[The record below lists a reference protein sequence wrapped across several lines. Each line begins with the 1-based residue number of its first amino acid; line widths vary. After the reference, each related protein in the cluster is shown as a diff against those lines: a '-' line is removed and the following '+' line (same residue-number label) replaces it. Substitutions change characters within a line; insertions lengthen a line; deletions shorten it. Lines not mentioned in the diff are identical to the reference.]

1 MDYNN
6 LRKLNEEIYT
16 DVRDNLNGMNT
27 TIKSIDR
34 TVAICEQSDFII
46 SKLDEQF
53 LQKACLKKKDLP
65 FLFLAI
71 ALQTT
76 RWFLMPSLDLDF
88 SQISKDER
96 LSANE
101 IKEEGPLQGKR
112 SGQRYEKPEINKI
125 KHKEIEKY
133 NKEVA
138 EYQNKIRGNGTYQ
151 YLSWVEILFHAVPYD
166 AMEGSENI
174 SIQRK
179 SLLGKKEFISP
190 LGKQL
195 CGKNHHVA
203 TLGHDPV
210 LGWIFGTMNI
220 MSGMITFCDL
230 QTFPVNQNI
239 QLDKWEQDIDYAH
252 PSNIVEMLKY
262 CMNSLCEDSKRLPA
276 AVARQA
282 IHMQSDKYTKDGLPI
297 PLLSP
302 ALAQHLIEKG
312 WNSNEAERLLKKITK
327 NIGIIGLQFSMAE
340 FINILIRSMYL
351 ILNMESEVDISS
363 SKIERILKIS
373 SIIAEGSNV
382 AVVVAT
388 RKLSSLDI
396 GGLISMVHQ
405 IAWDSKTRN
414 QIECEFLN
422 REFENIVMEDS

>member
-6 LRKLNEEIYT
+6 LRKLNEEIYV
-16 DVRDNLNGMNT
+16 DVRENLNIMDT
-27 TIKSIDR
+27 TINSIDR

-46 SKLDEQF
+46 SKIDEQF
-53 LQKACLKKKDLP
+53 VQKVCLKKKDLP

-88 SQISKDER
+88 SQISKEER

-101 IKEEGPLQGKR
+101 VKKDGPLQGKR
-112 SGQRYEKPEINKI
+112 SGQHYEKPEINKI
-125 KHKEIEKY
+125 KHNEMEKY
-133 NKEVA
+133 KKEVS
-138 EYQNKIRGNGTYQ
+138 EYQNKIRGNGTYR

-174 SIQRK
+174 LIQRK

-239 QLDKWEQDIDYAH
+239 QLDKWDQDIDYLH
-252 PSNIVEMLKY
+252 PSNIVEMLNY
-262 CMNSLCEDSKRLPA
+262 CISSLHEDSKRLPA

-302 ALAQHLIEKG
+302 AHAQQLIEKG
-312 WNSNEAERLLKKITK
+312 WNSNEAERLLKRITK
-327 NIGIIGLQFSMAE
+327 NIGIVGFQFIIAE

-351 ILNMESEVDISS
+351 ILNTEDEADISS

-388 RKLSSLDI
+388 RKLSFLDI

-405 IAWDSKTRN
+405 IALDSKTRN
-414 QIECEFLN
+414 LIECEFLN
-422 REFENIVMEDS
+422 REFENVVMEDS